1 MLAPTEFK
9 EKKKKR
15 IFSGQFSP
23 RRLEYK
29 TWFFFLR
36 LREAFYFNFITSDG
50 IPSCIY
56 CFVSKYKYDKLI
68 SVCGSAG
75 VFGNNFSFGHT
86 PERGQRPRTLISA
99 STYPFGKSWYPYGE
113 GFFFCF
119 FSFLPLST
127 QRGVFFYPQPNF
139 NLNSFLTGSTILRM
153 LVLQY

>member
-9 EKKKKR
+9 GKKKKKKR

-29 TWFFFLR
+29 TWVFFLR

-113 GFFFCF
+113 GFFFSAF
-119 FSFLPLST
+119 FLFYHSELKEGFSSIPSPTLT
-127 QRGVFFYPQPNF
+127 YTVF
-139 NLNSFLTGSTILRM
+139 
-153 LVLQY
+153 